1 MNKYKEALKKL
12 EGMVLTSPFKDD
24 AGDGVVDMNDL
35 YKGGTQLQNEYLNNL
50 DVFKELVE
58 RATPKKLVSTRHTRR
73 CPSCNRQMSDINN
86 AHPNMKFCP
95 NCGQALDWEIRR

>member
-1 MNKYKEALKKL
+1 MWVRSQDRKALNTIGDTLTYYMVGKDLELLPSDKEIYDSMDTLR
-12 EGMVLTSPFKDD
+12 
-24 AGDGVVDMNDL
+24 
-35 YKGGTQLQNEYLNNL
+35 
-50 DVFKELVE
+50 ELVE

>member
-1 MNKYKEALKKL
+1 MNKYKEALNTISDTLTYYMVRKDL
-12 EGMVLTSPFKDD
+12 ELLPSD
-24 AGDGVVDMNDL
+24 
-35 YKGGTQLQNEYLNNL
+35 NEIYEAMATLR
-50 DVFKELVE
+50 ELVE
-58 RATPKKLVSTRHTRR
+58 RATPKKLVATRHTRR

>member
-1 MNKYKEALKKL
+1 MTAREMCDTEAI
-12 EGMVLTSPFKDD
+12 SF
-24 AGDGVVDMNDL
+24 
-35 YKGGTQLQNEYLNNL
+35 LNL
-50 DVFKELVE
+50 RELVE
-58 RATPKKLVSTRHTRR
+58 RATPKKLVATRHTRR